1 MRQFLLIIF
10 LSTLFLSCNSNPVKD
25 IELHNLV
32 ALLIGE
38 FSNEEQAEND
48 SSFAHLNLINI
59 RIWKDKP
66 GYWVYSEVS
75 DAKGDHHVYNQMI
88 LNYER
93 LDSSTIKSTSYKI
106 ISVKDHSADLNN
118 PEFSGR
124 PSTKL
129 FDRLT
134 LDSLEIKTGCQVYFK
149 KKTSTIYSGK
159 TGKGSCNNN
168 IDYID
173 YIMSTYVVSKDKI
186 SIWTKGYNN
195 NGKQVWGKIKG
206 PYKYKRTGK

>member
-10 LSTLFLSCNSNPVKD
+10 LSTFLSSCNSNPIKD

-38 FSNEEQAEND
+38 FSNKEQAEND
-48 SSFAHLNLINI
+48 SSFTHLNLINI

-66 GYWVYSEVS
+66 GYWIYSEVS
-75 DAKGDHHVYNQMI
+75 DAKGDHHIYNQTI

-106 ISVKDHSADLNN
+106 ISAKDHSVDLNN
-118 PEFSGR
+118 IEFSER

-159 TGKGSCNNN
+159 TNKGSCNSS

-206 PYKYKRTGK
+206 PYKYKRTHK

>member
-1 MRQFLLIIF
+1 MKQLLLIIF
-10 LSTLFLSCNSNPVKD
+10 LSTLLSSCNSNPIKD
-25 IELHNLV
+25 LELHNLV
-32 ALLIGE
+32 TLLIGE
-38 FSNEEQAEND
+38 FSNKEQAEND
-48 SSFAHLNLINI
+48 SSFAHLNLVNI
-59 RIWKDKP
+59 RIWKGKP

-75 DAKGDHHVYNQMI
+75 DAKGDYNVYNQAI

-118 PEFSGR
+118 PEFSSK
-124 PSTKL
+124 PSTEL

-134 LDSLEIKTGCQVYFK
+134 LDSLEMKTGCQVYFK

-159 TGKGSCNNN
+159 MGKGSCNNN

-186 SIWTKGYNN
+186 SLWTKGYNN

-206 PYKYKRTGK
+206 PYKYKRTPN

>member
-1 MRQFLLIIF
+1 MRQLLLIIF
-10 LSTLFLSCNSNPVKD
+10 LSILFSSCNSTPVKD
-25 IELHNLV
+25 LELHNLV
-32 ALLIGE
+32 ALLIGK
-38 FSNEEQAEND
+38 FSNTEQAEND

-66 GYWVYSEVS
+66 GYWIYSEVS
-75 DAKGDHHVYNQMI
+75 DAKDGHNVYNQVI

-93 LDSSTIKSTSYKI
+93 LDSSTIKSTSYKV
-106 ISVKDHSADLNN
+106 ISLQDHSTDFNT
-118 PEFSGR
+118 PEFSIK
-124 PSTKL
+124 PATKL
-129 FDRLT
+129 FDSLT
-134 LDSLEIKTGCQVYFK
+134 LDSLKIKTGCQVYFK

-159 TGKGSCNNN
+159 TGKGSCNYD

-195 NGKQVWGKIKG
+195 KGKQVWGKIKG
-206 PYKYKRTGK
+206 PYKYKKLPN